1 MSTKYTI
8 KTLALCIYISLSMN
22 LGAQELDF
30 LKADGTQYDASQ
42 VPNMIVTEHLKQQA
56 KLIQKGKVIKR
67 FASYGKCQEA
77 WQTPE
82 STIVC
87 GSLGIWKYDQTNTR
101 EIYFEPQLRI
111 LEIHS
116 CEPLSN
122 GDMLVAANKSILEIS
137 PNGKIKKSIKL
148 DFLREESRL
157 QIKSIKKLA
166 DGGYLIS
173 SCGPNK
179 IYRLDKKGW
188 VKRVIELNLIKA
200 TVVTDRIHDVELLKN
215 GRIMISTGF
224 GASLIEVNENDEI
237 TWSLKQQDQEELGLV
252 YLGGFIVRDNGN
264 IIATAYK
271 SKYPMFEITRE
282 KNLVWKLRRNK
293 DTGLDKPSSLNL
305 VTANLS
311 PSME

>member
-1 MSTKYTI
+1 MSIKYKI
-8 KTLALCIYISLSMN
+8 KTLALYIYISLLMN

-30 LKADGTQYDASQ
+30 RKADGTPYDASQ

-56 KLIQKGKVIKR
+56 KLIIKGQIIKR
-67 FASYGKCQEA
+67 FAAYGKCQEA
-77 WQTPE
+77 WQTPS

-101 EIYFEPQLRI
+101 EIYFEPQLRT

-122 GDMLVAANKSILEIS
+122 GDMVVAVNKHILELS
-137 PNGKIKKSIKL
+137 PSGKIKKNIKL
-148 DFLREESRL
+148 NFLREESRL

-179 IYRLDKKGW
+179 IYRLDKRGV
-188 VKRVIELNLIKA
+188 VKRIIELNLIKA
-200 TVVTDRIHDVELLKN
+200 TVKTDRIHDVELLKN
-215 GRIMISTGF
+215 GRIMISTGY
-224 GASLIEVNENDEI
+224 GASLIEVNEKNEI
-237 TWSLKQQDQEELGLV
+237 SWSLRPKDQHDLGLV

-271 SKYPMFEITRE
+271 STYPMFEITRE
-282 KNLVWKLRRNK
+282 KTLVWKLRRNK

-305 VTANLS
+305 VTTNS
-311 PSME
+311 YPSVE